1 MWQLDLVLLILY
13 TIGTI
18 LIYKPAIVG
27 LNISGSENYNNHKTI
42 DLMSEGRFSD
52 ALGYS
57 EKAYNDLKNKK
68 NTSPI
73 LFLLY
78 LYNNTQSVIDK
89 NKSELY
95 DATFNYAACLE
106 ENGIEVD
113 KAAALFEK
121 CIIEGPQFGLEKA
134 IYIETSA
141 YVLLKIYI
149 NKGDKWQ
156 AENLLSGLISA
167 FSSNSSAGSVF
178 AVNSLLLYA
187 YYLENFG
194 DFDRASEIR
203 KQVLVILGENTD
215 VYLYNKLLLKI
226 CNDYITENNV
236 IEAEKFF
243 NKIQVKKAADDPL
256 YEEYLITQARLFEQ
270 TNDMDGAEQKFQ
282 EYIEKISARLGENNN
297 KYVSALFS
305 LASFYFKTSKEHQ
318 AKELIDKSLGIASKL
333 KEVKIELFY
342 NILLASALSD
352 FLCKDLEKSVYKLSL
367 IEHFY
372 TNQINKY
379 YFFLTEEEKE
389 SFISTFEKRYDIINS
404 IYVSI
409 GDSLRLCKL
418 YDNILAI
425 KSAALQSNQYLR
437 NYILKSEN
445 KKLVSD
451 YKSILKQ
458 K

>member
-1 MWQLDLVLLILY
+1 MLDFIFLIVLSFLILITFFLLFIEIRLFILWLFRKKKSFSNMWQLDLVLLILY

-149 NKGDKWQ
+149 
-156 AENLLSGLISA
+156 
-167 FSSNSSAGSVF
+167 
-178 AVNSLLLYA
+178 
-187 YYLENFG
+187 
-194 DFDRASEIR
+194 
-203 KQVLVILGENTD
+203 
-215 VYLYNKLLLKI
+215 
-226 CNDYITENNV
+226 
-236 IEAEKFF
+236 
-243 NKIQVKKAADDPL
+243 
-256 YEEYLITQARLFEQ
+256 
-270 TNDMDGAEQKFQ
+270 
-282 EYIEKISARLGENNN
+282 
-297 KYVSALFS
+297 
-305 LASFYFKTSKEHQ
+305 
-318 AKELIDKSLGIASKL
+318 
-333 KEVKIELFY
+333 
-342 NILLASALSD
+342 
-352 FLCKDLEKSVYKLSL
+352 
-367 IEHFY
+367 
-372 TNQINKY
+372 
-379 YFFLTEEEKE
+379 
-389 SFISTFEKRYDIINS
+389 IINTP
-404 IYVSI
+404 I
-409 GDSLRLCKL
+409 
-418 YDNILAI
+418 
-425 KSAALQSNQYLR
+425 
-437 NYILKSEN
+437 
-445 KKLVSD
+445 
-451 YKSILKQ
+451 
-458 K
+458 